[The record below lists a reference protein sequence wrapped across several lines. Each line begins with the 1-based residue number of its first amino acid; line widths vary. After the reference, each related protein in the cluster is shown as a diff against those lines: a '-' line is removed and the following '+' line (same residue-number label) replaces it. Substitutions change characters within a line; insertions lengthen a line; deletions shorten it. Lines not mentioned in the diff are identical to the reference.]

1 MRGLKKHKEAIEAWQ
16 TALKYGMSKKIVLT
30 RIGDA
35 YMNLQDYDHAELHY
49 NEALD
54 IGYDKYAYLG
64 LARIHMIRNQ
74 IDEIY
79 LIFKKLRE
87 QEPGDQRIEVEFK
100 TFIEKYPELE
110 KRTD

>member
-1 MRGLKKHKEAIEAWQ
+1 MRGLRKHKEAIEAWKN
-16 TALKYGMSKKIVLT
+16 ALKYGMNKKIVLT

-35 YMNLQDYDHAELHY
+35 YMNLQDYDQAEENY
-49 NEALD
+49 KEALVV
-54 IGYDKYAYLG
+54 GYDKYAYLG

-87 QEPGDQRIEVEFK
+87 QEPGDQRIEVEYRA
-100 TFIEKYPELE
+100 FIEKYPELE